1 MARLP
6 QILLVVALLGAT
18 AAAFAVTE
26 RLKLERSPITGTRVD
41 KVFSPVCECAR
52 DVAVISFRLRKP
64 GRVTVDILDSAGRS
78 VRTLVRD
85 RAEEAGRVSYTWDGR
100 DNADRVVPEGRY
112 RPRVELEEH
121 GRTIVL
127 PNPIRVDT
135 TPPRIR
141 LVRLFPRVFSPD
153 GDGRRDRVTAWYEL
167 DELARAMMLV
177 DGQRRVLS
185 RFRSLEGKLVWFGMI
200 DGRPVKPGTY
210 DLRLRAVDRAGNRS
224 GSTREVPVRVRYVEL
239 ARERIET
246 VAGRRFSVRV
256 STDATSYR
264 WLFAGETGT
273 GRSEVLVLRAPETP
287 GAYTLY
293 VSVRGRADKAEVVVT
308 EAPEE

>member
-6 QILLVVALLGAT
+6 HVLIVVALLGAT

-41 KVFSPVCECAR
+41 KVFSPVCECTR

-64 GRVTVDILDSAGRS
+64 GTVTVDVIDSGGRS

-85 RAEEAGRVSYTWDGR
+85 RTEEAGRVSYTWDGR
-100 DNADRVVPEGRY
+100 DDADRVVPEGRY

-135 TPPRIR
+135 TAPRIR

-167 DELARAMMLV
+167 DDPARAMMLV

-185 RFRSLEGKLVWFGMI
+185 RFRPLEGKLVWFGLVR
-200 DGRPVKPGTY
+200 GRPVRPGIY
-210 DLRLRAVDRAGNRS
+210 ELRLRAVDRAGNRS
-224 GSTREVPVRVRYVEL
+224 ASTREVPVRVRYVAL
-239 ARERIET
+239 AKERIEA
-246 VAGRRFSVRV
+246 VAGKRFSVRV
-256 STDATSYR
+256 STDAASYR
-264 WLFAGETGT
+264 WVFAGETGT
-273 GRSEVLVLRAPETP
+273 GRSGVLVLRAPETP
-287 GAYTLY
+287 GTYTLY

-308 EAPEE
+308 EAP